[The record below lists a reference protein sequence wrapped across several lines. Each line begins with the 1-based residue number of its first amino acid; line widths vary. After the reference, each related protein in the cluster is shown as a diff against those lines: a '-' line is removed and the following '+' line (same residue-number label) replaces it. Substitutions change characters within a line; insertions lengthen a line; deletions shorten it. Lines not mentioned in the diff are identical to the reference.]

1 MKITR
6 KELRMIVESA
16 LNEDRTST
24 HTVEK
29 GETLSQIYKAAVG
42 VALSQAQI
50 EQLIKMQNDRVDGG
64 DDSLT
69 KIQSA
74 GSIKVGDKILL
85 PGEQAAAAIGAL

>member
-1 MKITR
+1 
-6 KELRMIVESA
+6 
-16 LNEDRTST
+16 
-24 HTVEK
+24 
-29 GETLSQIYKAAVG
+29 
-42 VALSQAQI
+42 
-50 EQLIKMQNDRVDGG
+50 MQNDRVDGG